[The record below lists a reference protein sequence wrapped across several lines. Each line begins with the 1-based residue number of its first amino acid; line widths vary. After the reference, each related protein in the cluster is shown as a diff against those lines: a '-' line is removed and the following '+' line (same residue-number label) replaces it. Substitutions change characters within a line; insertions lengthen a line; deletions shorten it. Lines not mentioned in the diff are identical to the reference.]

1 MRLTVTTEDD
11 KIVTVEVDA
20 ETQVLHPKAIIEA
33 ETDVPTATQVLVFNG
48 RELTDASTLASSGVK
63 DGDLLMVLTRPSPR
77 RCEPHCARTRTAQRS
92 IPRRSKRI

>member
-20 ETQVLHPKAIIEA
+20 ETQVTNLKAIIEA

-48 RELTDASTLASSGVK
+48 RELTDASTRASSG
-63 DGDLLMVLTRPSPR
+63 G
-77 RCEPHCARTRTAQRS
+77 
-92 IPRRSKRI
+92 